1 MNEIMKHFRSG
12 IKHRSIVGAMSLLS
26 RPLQE
31 TLLLRQS
38 QAAAVVNIF
47 TGAGA
52 TGNEILSQV

>member
-12 IKHRSIVGAMSLLS
+12 IKQRSIVGAMSLLS

-52 TGNEILSQV
+52 TGNEI